1 VGRSVRGRDGHS
13 SQRLRWCR
21 SAGLDSP
28 LLRGGGRNGFAGEL
42 HGMGTHACPRGGG
55 LVTFG
60 RGAAPVTIV
69 QKLDAVD

>member
-1 VGRSVRGRDGHS
+1 VGQSVRGATGTHRNGS
-13 SQRLRWCR
+13 VGLVPRGSIRRCCR
-21 SAGLDSP
+21 
-28 LLRGGGRNGFAGEL
+28 GGRNRFAGEL

-60 RGAAPVTIV
+60 RGAAPVAIV